1 MTATG
6 GGTLELA
13 NTVTNIGM
21 LQVNSGSRLKLD
33 AASSA
38 ATTIVM
44 APAAGS
50 PAILEVVSALTVTNP
65 LAVVGAATL
74 QLDPGSTLTDTMGV
88 ALVGGTITGAG
99 TLAGNTNLYGYGTV
113 DINIA
118 TVGTIVAIAGR
129 LEPDRK
135 IGPQGDGQRP
145 QLDDRRPERAEPLP
159 QPDASRYLA
168 DRRHGDDAE
177 RDRDQQRPADIGV
190 SGRAAS

>member
-1 MTATG
+1 VTATG

-21 LQVNSGSRLKLD
+21 LQVNSGRRLKLD

-65 LAVVGAATL
+65 LAVVGGATL
-74 QLDPGSTLTDTMGV
+74 QLDPRSTLTDTMGV

-99 TLAGNTNLYGYGTV
+99 TLNRDLSAGKVVTLTLSMSESV
-113 DINIA
+113 
-118 TVGTIVAIAGR
+118 T
-129 LEPDRK
+129 
-135 IGPQGDGQRP
+135 
-145 QLDDRRPERAEPLP
+145 
-159 QPDASRYLA
+159 
-168 DRRHGDDAE
+168 
-177 RDRDQQRPADIGV
+177 V
-190 SGRAAS
+190 SGGE